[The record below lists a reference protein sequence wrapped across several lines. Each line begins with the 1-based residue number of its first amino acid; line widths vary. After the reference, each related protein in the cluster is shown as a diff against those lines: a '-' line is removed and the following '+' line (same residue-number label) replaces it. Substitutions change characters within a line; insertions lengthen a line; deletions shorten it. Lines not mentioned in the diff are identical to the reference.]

1 MIRKQKWSSEP
12 WQVSINVAVSYVSYG
27 YISVCFSGCTS
38 TCLLPYLWKE
48 ELRKKNNLGM
58 CQKDGES
65 SPCFP
70 NPHNNVFT
78 YLEQWTQKNGNHI
91 WTSYSL
97 VGILP
102 LNRKESHILL
112 LSALAHCLTFSLF
125 PLAEE
130 GIWKQVLLCMHNK
143 SHLENTI
150 LTDHL
155 MLLLWGVRNPRLYIK
170 HFLFVLIF
178 LLGYWAGLTC
188 HY

>member
-1 MIRKQKWSSEP
+1 MYIYLSP
-12 WQVSINVAVSYVSYG
+12 SISLQRG
-27 YISVCFSGCTS
+27 TE
-38 TCLLPYLWKE
+38 KD
-48 ELRKKNNLGM
+48 NNLGM
-58 CQKDGES
+58 CQTDGES

-112 LSALAHCLTFSLF
+112 LSALAHHLTFSLF
-125 PLAEE
+125 PLAKE

-143 SHLENTI
+143 SHSENTI

-155 MLLLWGVRNPRLYIK
+155 MLLLWGVRNPRLYIE
-170 HFLFVLIF
+170 HFYSFCFNFSVRILSRHHLP
-178 LLGYWAGLTC
+178 LLKQQTLE
-188 HY
+188 